1 MSAPPPWQ
9 TPAIQRLSRIIVAS
23 HRRWTGRELVPEAPA
38 AELARDL
45 YELPAVVLA
54 HAPGPDPL
62 FIYANHTAQHLWELD
77 WPSFL
82 ALPSRRSAE
91 PEFGPE
97 RAAMLAQAQ
106 RDGFFAGYRGI
117 RITAT
122 GRRFRIEDA
131 LLWNL
136 VDEDGAPAGQA
147 ATFANWTVL
156 GEGPEVRKSGGPEVS

>member
-1 MSAPPPWQ
+1 MSPPPPWQ
-9 TPAIQRLSRIIVAS
+9 TPAIQRLSRIIAAS
-23 HRRWTGRELVPEAPA
+23 HRRWTGRDLVPQAPDVD
-38 AELARDL
+38 LARVL

-62 FIYANHTAQHLWELD
+62 FIYANRTAQRLWELD
-77 WPSFL
+77 WPGFL

-91 PEFGPE
+91 PESGPE

-106 RDGFFAGYRGI
+106 RDGHFAGYRGI
-117 RITAT
+117 RIATT

-136 VDEDGAPAGQA
+136 LDEAGAPTGQA
-147 ATFANWTVL
+147 ATFSAWTML
-156 GEGPEVRKSGGPEVS
+156 GNPSEG